1 MQQPP
6 LSNDEALRALQQGA
20 TILALDVPE
29 GTEFGVDLRTYS
41 VGAKFRGMKMV
52 PPGLHL
58 VLCGNEI
65 AKSGAFVPSAS
76 PDGWQQAAELGFER
90 ARQTLRGITGMKV
103 LDEKARVEDG
113 VIVEYLV
120 TLQVVFLLEEA
131 PAGED

>member
-20 TILALDVPE
+20 TLLALDVPE

-65 AKSGAFVPSAS
+65 AKSGAFVRLA
-76 PDGWQQAAELGFER
+76 
-90 ARQTLRGITGMKV
+90 
-103 LDEKARVEDG
+103 
-113 VIVEYLV
+113 
-120 TLQVVFLLEEA
+120 
-131 PAGED
+131 AGEVRVLQWDPKTEMLTAEVNNQLVRVDWPLGKAIRFHRDCVYALVRH

>member
-1 MQQPP
+1 MAIA
-6 LSNDEALRALQQGA
+6 SVS
-20 TILALDVPE
+20 TI
-29 GTEFGVDLRTYS
+29 T
-41 VGAKFRGMKMV
+41 
-52 PPGLHL
+52 
-58 VLCGNEI
+58 
-65 AKSGAFVPSAS
+65 SAS

-120 TLQVVFLLEEA
+120 TLQVVFLLEEE